1 MRVLIVFDH
10 PYGAEASDNI
20 PHRRSFSAAIAA
32 AARRG
37 LERAGHEVDLVD
49 LHRDGFDPVMHAA
62 DLAAWRMKTVI
73 DEHAADYQARLLR
86 ADHAVFVFPIWWESM
101 PAGTKGFLDKVMTK
115 GIVYSESKPGR
126 PFVNGLK
133 NLRGVT
139 LMTVMTTPDL
149 VYRWLFGNP
158 ITKIV
163 FRGTFRK
170 IGVRRLRWLN
180 ITNPSSKT
188 LQQRQRI
195 LQRVED
201 RFAALDG

>member
-1 MRVLIVFDH
+1 MKVLMIFDH
-10 PYGAEASDNI
+10 PYGSGASENV

-37 LERAGHEVDLVD
+37 LEKAGHEVDLID
-49 LHRDGFDPVMHAA
+49 LHADGFDPVMHES
-62 DLAAWRMKTVI
+62 DLAAWRQAAVV
-73 DEHAADYQARLLR
+73 DAQVADYQARLR
-86 ADHAVFVFPIWWESM
+86 AADHAVFVFPIWWESM
-101 PAGTKGFLDKVMTK
+101 PASTKGFLDKVMTK

-158 ITKIV
+158 ITKIL

-170 IGVRRLRWLN
+170 IGVKNLRWLN
-180 ITNPSSKT
+180 HTNPAGKT
-188 LQQRQRI
+188 LEQRERI
-195 LQRVED
+195 LQRIEE
-201 RFAALDG
+201 RFAAL